1 MMKPPFY
8 EPDLI
13 QWLQLSGEYIG
24 RMDDH
29 PETRADWI
37 LFLVDEVKGFISP
50 EAYQALL
57 EQLLDGTKS
66 QLEAAGP

>member
-1 MMKPPFY
+1 MKPPFY

-24 RMDDH
+24 RMDDK
-29 PETRADWI
+29 PQTRPDWI

-50 EAYQALL
+50 EEYEALL
-57 EQLLDGTKS
+57 ERLLSSVTSLID
-66 QLEAAGP
+66 EAGS

>member
-1 MMKPPFY
+1 MKPPFY

-29 PETRADWI
+29 SDMRADWI
-37 LFLVDEVKGFISP
+37 LFLVDEVKGFISV
-50 EAYQALL
+50 EENQAMLA
-57 EQLLDGTKS
+57 QLLDGVKA
-66 QLEAAGP
+66 QLDVGGK

>member
-1 MMKPPFY
+1 MKPPFY

-29 PETRADWI
+29 PLTDKADWI
-37 LFLVDEVKGFISP
+37 LFLVDEVKGFVSTEEYLAI
-50 EAYQALL
+50 
-57 EQLLDGTKS
+57 LDYLAETVTS
-66 QLEAAGP
+66 LQNLVE